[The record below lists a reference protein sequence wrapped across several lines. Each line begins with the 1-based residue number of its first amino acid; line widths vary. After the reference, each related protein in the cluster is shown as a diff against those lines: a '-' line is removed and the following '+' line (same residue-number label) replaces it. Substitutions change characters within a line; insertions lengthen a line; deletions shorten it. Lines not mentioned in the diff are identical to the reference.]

1 MAYDDRSVK
10 PMSASLMRARIA
22 TKILAGLYEDV
33 PTMLTS
39 AIRLMVELARRQRP
53 RRAAVSV
60 YHRRQPGVVQRPER
74 RQARRQRQARSGL
87 AQSVDHSVDGG
98 ARRRAVSAKRSPL
111 RALAVFPSWDRLVI
125 AVSPR
130 LGVNSMEELIA
141 KKPKMNVS
149 IAVNDCVDF
158 AIKFLLK
165 AMASRKNISSSGAA
179 RSTKWCGRAIR
190 TGAKGSSPAKL
201 DMVIDEGMDSWGDVA
216 VEHGMKFLSYS
227 EPVLQKLEKFG
238 FQRARLDHGRI
249 DGINDPTTVVD
260 FSGWPIVVHKKFPA
274 DLAYHIAGVLGKNSR
289 RDSLRRNGNAV
300 DETALLQYRSRTAGF
315 SAASGG
321 GEVLSGEGVSVND
334 VIVIR
339 ARIRGGVS
347 RIRRSP
353 VTNTITAS
361 FNAAYAYLAMP

>member
-1 MAYDDRSVK
+1 VAYDDRSVK

-39 AIRLMVELARRQRP
+39 AIRLMVELPGGKGRKGP
-53 RRAAVSV
+53 PYPFTIGVS
-60 YHRRQPGVVQRPER
+60 P
-74 RQARRQRQARSGL
+74 AWCSGL
-87 AQSVDHSVDGG
+87 NG
-98 ARRRAVSAKRSPL
+98 AKLVATGKLDLVWLNPSIIPSMAVRGVGPFQKKSPL

-141 KKPKMNVS
+141 KKPKMKVS

-165 AMASRKNISSSGAA
+165 AHGISQNHFIKWGGKVDEVVRPSNPQRREGIISG
-179 RSTKWCGRAIR
+179 
-190 TGAKGSSPAKL
+190 KL

-216 VEHGMKFLSYS
+216 VQHGMKFLSYS
-227 EPVLQKLEKFG
+227 EPVLQKLEEYG

-260 FSGWPIVVHKKFPA
+260 FSGWPLVVHKNFPG
-274 DLAYHIAGVLGKNSR
+274 DLAYHIAGVLDKIR
-289 RDSLRRNGNAV
+289 EDIPYDA
-300 DETALLQYRSRTAGF
+300 TATPSMKQLC
-315 SAASGG
+315 
-321 GEVLSGEGVSVND
+321 
-334 VIVIR
+334 
-339 ARIRGGVS
+339 
-347 RIRRSP
+347 
-353 VTNTITAS
+353 TNTEAGPLD
-361 FNAAYAYLAMP
+361 FPLHPGAERYYREKGYLP